1 MQIKTSKIFE
11 NDYLNLSEKI
21 KERANKQLSF
31 LVKDPHHPSL
41 RLKKIK
47 GNDNIWE
54 ARITQNYR
62 LTFQIDGD
70 ICLLRRIGKHDEVL
84 KKP

>member
-1 MQIKTSKIFE
+1 MQIKTTKIFE
-11 NDYLNLSEKI
+11 NDYLNLSEEI

-31 LVKDPHHPSL
+31 LLKDPHHPSL

-47 GNDNIWE
+47 GKDNIWE

-62 LTFQIDGD
+62 ITFQIDGD

>member
-1 MQIKTSKIFE
+1 MQIKTSKIFK
-11 NDYLNLSEKI
+11 NDYISLSEEI

-31 LVKDPHHPSL
+31 LVKNPHHPSL

-47 GNDNIWE
+47 GKGNIWE
-54 ARITQNYR
+54 ARITQDYR
-62 LTFQIDGD
+62 LTLQIDGD